1 VLVLAD
7 GTTQMLPVPAG
18 LPLGLSSGT
27 FDAAQVSLP
36 SGATLALY
44 TDGLAESRTRP
55 LEDGI
60 AALRDALGSA
70 LGSGLGSGLGQ
81 TGHSVS
87 LDSACEVVIQALR
100 QRGEDDMTLVLA
112 RIRR

>member
-1 VLVLAD
+1 MIAGAGHPPPVLALAD
-7 GTTQMLPVPAG
+7 GTTQVLPVPAG

-70 LGSGLGSGLGQ
+70 LRSFPVAGRR
-81 TGHSVS
+81 
-87 LDSACEVVIQALR
+87 LR
-100 QRGEDDMTLVLA
+100 GCHPGAAPARGG
-112 RIRR
+112 